1 MAVARSATTTHRG
14 VRAAIHMGLAAIPLL
29 YWGGALSRWAVLVV
43 CLPGLA
49 GVAFDIYRL
58 WSPAANTFAFS
69 LWGGLLKA
77 SEADRLTGST
87 HYVLGMLGAVALYPK
102 PAAVCA
108 SLYMAWAD
116 PAASFVGRRVGRRP
130 VGHKTREGFCAFVAV
145 AFATGL
151 VFFSWPVALAG
162 AAAAGLLE
170 LFTPRWANDNS
181 LIPIGAGLLLAL
193 LA

>member
-1 MAVARSATTTHRG
+1 V
-14 VRAAIHMGLAAIPLL
+14 AIHVGLAAIPLIW
-29 YWGGALSRWAVLVV
+29 WGSALSRWAILAL

-58 WSPAANTFAFS
+58 WSPGANEFAHS

-77 SEADRLTGST
+77 SEANRLTGAS

-116 PAASFVGRRVGRRP
+116 PAASFVGRHVGRRR
-130 VGHKTREGFCAFVAV
+130 VGTKTWEGFYAFAAV

-151 VFFSWPVALAG
+151 VFFSWPVALVGAG
-162 AAAAGLLE
+162 AAGLME

-181 LIPIGAGLLLAL
+181 LIPIGAGFILAL

>member
-1 MAVARSATTTHRG
+1 MAVARSATTTHQG
-14 VRAAIHMGLAAIPLL
+14 VRAVIHVGLAAIPLL
-29 YWGGALSRWAVLVV
+29 WWGGALSRWAVLVV

-87 HYVLGMLGAVALYPK
+87 HYVLGMLGAVALYPT

-116 PAASFVGRRVGRRP
+116 PAASFVGRRVGSRP

-162 AAAAGLLE
+162 AVAAGLLE